1 MSGYMKLL
9 ILNPINK
16 KKLLLVL
23 LYLIMIHFTRTSIK
37 IFFALVFHLGSTD
50 VMNILLDVAVET

>member
-9 ILNPINK
+9 ILNPINN

-23 LYLIMIHFTRTSIK
+23 SYLIMIYFTRTSIK
-37 IFFALVFHLGSTD
+37 IFFALVFLLGSTD